1 MYMERKKVI
10 KELHPS
16 TVNALIAGT
25 TILPLAA
32 YVVWNTIDYLRD
44 KLGLKANPFKDLLKN
59 KQFIKALAEIIEDE
73 GGIHDFLDKV
83 KPKLI
88 PGRQYDAQ
96 VLWNLG
102 GINSTTFINNV
113 AGKNAPRIVNR
124 IMDTPIVKSFFR
136 ADGMKTKVGSY
147 HKKAFENGLYFV
159 ITDPEFR
166 RVYTKML
173 KDAGEDITLATRDM
187 TDKEKRKFFNL
198 DDGKIS
204 LKSLLPK
211 Q

>member
-25 TILPLAA
+25 TVLPLAA
-32 YVVWNTIDYLRD
+32 YVVWRTIDYLGD
-44 KLGLKANPFKDLLKN
+44 KLGIKANPFKDLLKN
-59 KQFIKALAEIIEDE
+59 KQFVKELAEIIEDE
-73 GGIHDFLDKV
+73 GGIYDFLDKV
-83 KPKLI
+83 KPKMK
-88 PGRQYDAQ
+88 PGRDYDAQ

-136 ADGMKTKVGSY
+136 PGGKKTKVGSDS
-147 HKKAFENGLYFV
+147 KADFENGLYYV
-159 ITDPEFR
+159 ITDPQFR

-187 TDKEKRKFFNL
+187 TDREKQKFFNL